1 MEVVFG
7 VQGIDRSIKVDLPE
21 DEVAALRKRL
31 EEVFSEGA
39 TGQIVW
45 ITDGDGR
52 VLGVPVD
59 KLAYIEL
66 GADRAGRRVGF
77 DAAD

>member
-7 VQGIDRSIKVDLPE
+7 VQGIDRPIKVDLPE
-21 DEVAALRKRL
+21 DKVTALRTQL
-31 EEVFSEGA
+31 EEIFSAGA
-39 TGQIVW
+39 AGQIVW

-59 KLAYIEL
+59 KLAFIEL
-66 GADRAGRRVGF
+66 GAEKAGRRVGF
-77 DAAD
+77 DSED

>member
-21 DEVAALRKRL
+21 DEVKALRTRL
-31 EEVFSEGA
+31 EEIFSEGA
-39 TGQIVW
+39 AGQIVW

-66 GADRAGRRVGF
+66 GAERAGRRVGF
-77 DAAD
+77 DAAE